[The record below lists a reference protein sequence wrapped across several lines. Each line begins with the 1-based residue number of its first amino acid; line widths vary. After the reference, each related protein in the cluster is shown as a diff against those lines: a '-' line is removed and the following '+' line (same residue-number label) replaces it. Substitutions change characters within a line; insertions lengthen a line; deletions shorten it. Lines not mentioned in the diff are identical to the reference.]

1 MPTVT
6 YEGPEIECEAGA
18 NLRQVLRE
26 AGIDGYVPVIA
37 IRGR

>member
-18 NLRQVLRE
+18 NLRQVFRRPGST
-26 AGIDGYVPVIA
+26 ATF
-37 IRGR
+37 R